1 MSHLGLW
8 LRDDGTK
15 RETTGES
22 ASSQNQLDKKNRGS
36 KRRMDELRVEVGVKE
51 CFKKKLVRCRLK
63 WTKHVE
69 RMGGGI
75 GKETRCPESGR
86 KRRQGRECD
95 GRNGLREIWKEWDEN
110 GEQQW

>member
-22 ASSQNQLDKKNRGS
+22 TSLQNQLDKKNRGS

-69 RMGGGI
+69 RMGGELA
-75 GKETRCPESGR
+75 KRPDAHPESGR
-86 KRRQGRECD
+86 KRRQGREYD
-95 GRNGLREIWKEWDEN
+95 GRNGLRDLERM
-110 GEQQW
+110 G